1 MNVLLCHSMTEL
13 NIDNICVIHA
23 LYTSYS
29 MPEWG
34 RKRIDSDSLWHIY
47 KVSISSTCH
56 NLVLR
61 WRQYLKIQIFKLKF
75 KFKICLL
82 STTTCRWNTW
92 YIIMWHQYPLYIY
105 IEYLI
110 YWTKRSHIFNSL
122 TFCITQQWDAGK
134 LPLSQEAQF
143 LFSTL
148 IVYALPFWK
157 CQTWIMQPL

>member
-1 MNVLLCHSMTEL
+1 MPPLYFVEYMSQGMGLSRDNAPLHSSHMLRLCGPNYSHRGLLMNVLLCHSMTEL

-92 YIIMWHQYPLYIY
+92 YIIMWHQYLLYIY
-105 IEYLI
+105 RIPDILNKKI
-110 YWTKRSHIFNSL
+110 AHF
-122 TFCITQQWDAGK
+122 
-134 LPLSQEAQF
+134 
-143 LFSTL
+143 
-148 IVYALPFWK
+148 
-157 CQTWIMQPL
+157 